1 MDFNF
6 GFAGEG
12 SGTSGGGDD
21 HFILNGG
28 GFVSV
33 ALVEMAISFGM
44 TTLDSGDFNYVSTAK
59 IPLNCR
65 LVSVTSQ
72 SQSAGGSTDIR
83 AYKPTSITEAVS
95 TYTALATVNI
105 ASHTAGTTSHVATF
119 DTASTE
125 YAAGESIG
133 ITFES
138 TTNLNGLIV
147 TILLK
152 KI

>member
-44 TTLDSGDFNYVSTAK
+44 TTLE
-59 IPLNCR
+59 
-65 LVSVTSQ
+65 
-72 SQSAGGSTDIR
+72 SAGGSTDIR